1 VIPEVVVVDQRVERF
16 EQRWCLF
23 GVPLLLECVFQLS
36 DQVLEADR
44 VLLAFR
50 KAAMSRLV
58 QGKAGPVPVFQQLGK
73 GFTIEQ
79 SVHAWPPVA
88 VVRSLAERSMA
99 HSMAIEGQVNGG

>member
-1 VIPEVVVVDQRVERF
+1 MERL
-16 EQRWCLF
+16 EQAACLF
-23 GVPLLLECVFQLS
+23 GMALLLEGFLQLL
-36 DQVLEADR
+36 DQLLEADR

-88 VVRSLAERSMA
+88 VVRSLAEMSMA
-99 HSMAIEGQVNGG
+99 TQWPTMGQVSGG